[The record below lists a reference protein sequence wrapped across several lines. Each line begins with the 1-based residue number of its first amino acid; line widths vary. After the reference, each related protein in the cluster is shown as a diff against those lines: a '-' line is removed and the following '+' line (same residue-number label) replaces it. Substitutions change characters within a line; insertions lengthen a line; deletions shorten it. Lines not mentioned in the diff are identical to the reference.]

1 MERSRQAGRKYG
13 KRGAECGVLGGRPR
27 KQSEPGSA
35 SQSTKKGVLR
45 PAKWEPEVGHQFLVV
60 KFIREQLR
68 MRRLGKFTPA
78 GWQEP
83 EAEDVEVQVWTE
95 IRQAGFG
102 GRSLKNRDLTR
113 LWSRRA
119 TIAQQVQALEL
130 GRTGGIYKRMTRTS
144 GASREA
150 CSGGGQRSM
159 VQLVEESGEEGG
171 EEKGRCKK
179 SVRYVSAMKPIF
191 VEVKKTFENWRMGGH
206 YVDSEDFYN
215 HSVA

>member
-1 MERSRQAGRKYG
+1 M
-13 KRGAECGVLGGRPR
+13 
-27 KQSEPGSA
+27 
-35 SQSTKKGVLR
+35 R
-45 PAKWEPEVGHQFLVV
+45 PAKWEPQVGHQLLVV

-68 MRRLGKFTPA
+68 MRKLGNFTHA
-78 GWQEP
+78 GWDEP

-95 IRQAGFG
+95 IREAGFG
-102 GRSLKNRDLTR
+102 SKSIKNRDLTR

-119 TIAQQVQALEL
+119 TIAHHVQALEL
-130 GRTGGIYKRMTRTS
+130 GRTQ

-171 EEKGRCKK
+171 EEKGSTKK
-179 SVRYVSAMKPIF
+179 FRRRRKVSALKTIF

-206 YVDSEDFYN
+206 YVESEDLYK